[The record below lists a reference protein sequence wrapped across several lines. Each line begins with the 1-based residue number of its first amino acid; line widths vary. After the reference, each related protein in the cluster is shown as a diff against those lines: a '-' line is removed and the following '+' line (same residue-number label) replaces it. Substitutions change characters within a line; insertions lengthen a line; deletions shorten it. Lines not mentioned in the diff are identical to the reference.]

1 MPGGSPGATPGIP
14 AGMTRSASEALK
26 PVTIRRLR
34 WDWIGYIA
42 LLVLVVLVVAACATP
57 GAPGASGSPHPSA
70 TPHPPLTPAPPGADP
85 ISFLAWLFN
94 PIFQAMF
101 IVLVAVYDFLG
112 SLGAPAAIGWAI
124 VVLTLLV
131 RTLVIPLY
139 RRQLVSQRRTQ
150 LLQPEIKEIQRRY
163 KGDAMKARVAQQEL
177 FKERGISPLAGC
189 LPLILQMPLLLVMYQ
204 VIQNGLTNVN
214 PTAML
219 AVFGQQVVPLACNN
233 VNPATGQPDAALGPC
248 IDTIIP
254 FLGTSIDVSLPSTIF
269 SVSLGGFV
277 LGISVLAIISAGLQL
292 VQSRMMLPRTKPA
305 DDDPNT
311 KIQSQTMLFLPLISI
326 AYGGF
331 LPAGL
336 FIYWITATIFSTA
349 QQYLIVGWGGMFPL
363 FGWTPRFAMDH
374 APRFPVS
381 MPPPPEPGKRAAILT
396 DAEKKTTAAS
406 TIRPRERGRQGRRG
420 RRR

>member
-1 MPGGSPGATPGIP
+1 
-14 AGMTRSASEALK
+14 MTRSASEALK
-26 PVTIRRLR
+26 LVTLRRLR
-34 WDWIGYIA
+34 WDRIGYIV
-42 LLVLVVLVVAACATP
+42 LLVLVVLVVAACAAP
-57 GAPGASGSPHPSA
+57 GGPGASGSPLPSA
-70 TPHPPLTPAPPGADP
+70 TPHLPLTPAQPHADP

-101 IVLVAVYDFLG
+101 IVLVAVYDLLG
-112 SLGAPAAIGWAI
+112 TLGVPAAIGWAI
-124 VVLTLLV
+124 VALTLLV
-131 RTLVIPLY
+131 RAIVIPLY

-150 LLQPEIKEIQRRY
+150 LLQPEVKEIQRRY
-163 KGDAMKARVAQQEL
+163 KGDAMKARVAQQAL

-219 AVFGQQVVPLACNN
+219 TVFGQQVVGLTCNN
-233 VNPATGQPDAALGPC
+233 LSPTTGLPDIALGPC
-248 IDTIIP
+248 IDTVIP

-269 SVSLGGFV
+269 SVTLGGFV
-277 LGISVLAIISAGLQL
+277 LGISVLAIVSAGLQL
-292 VQSRMMLPRTKPA
+292 VQSRMMLPRTNPEN
-305 DDDPNT
+305 DDPNT
-311 KIQSQTMLFLPLISI
+311 KIQRQTMLFLPLISI

-363 FGWTPRFAMDH
+363 FGWTPRFAVDH

-396 DAEKKTTAAS
+396 DVEKKTTAAS

>member
-1 MPGGSPGATPGIP
+1 
-14 AGMTRSASEALK
+14 MTL
-26 PVTIRRLR
+26 RRLR
-34 WDWIGYIA
+34 WDRLGSIA
-42 LLVLVVLVVAACATP
+42 LLVLVVLIVAACAAP
-57 GAPGASGSPHPSA
+57 GAPGASGVPAPSA
-70 TPHPPLTPAPPGADP
+70 TAHPPLTPAQPGADP
-85 ISFLAWLFN
+85 VSFLAWIFN

-101 IVLVAVYDFLG
+101 LVLVAVYDFLKG
-112 SLGAPAAIGWAI
+112 LGVPAAIGWAI
-124 VVLTLLV
+124 VALTLLV
-131 RTLVIPLY
+131 RAIVIPLY

-163 KGDAMKARVAQQEL
+163 KGDAVKARIAQQEL

-189 LPLILQMPLLLVMYQ
+189 LPLILQMPLLFIMYS
-204 VIQNGLTNVN
+204 VIQNGLTNQN

-219 AVFGQQVVPLACNN
+219 TIFGQQVVPLQCTNIIN
-233 VNPATGQPDAALGPC
+233 GVVDATRPC
-248 IDTIIP
+248 IDTVLP
-254 FLGTSIDVSLPSTIF
+254 FFGGIDVSKPSTF
-269 SVSLGGFV
+269 LNLGIPGTGIV
-277 LGISVLAIISAGLQL
+277 LGLSILAIASAALQL
-292 VQSRMMLPRTKPA
+292 VQSRMMLPRTKPE

-311 KIQSQTMLFLPLISI
+311 KIQRQTMLFLPLISV

-336 FIYWITATIFSTA
+336 FIYWITATIFSII

-363 FGWTPRFAMDH
+363 FGWTPRFATDH
-374 APRFPVS
+374 TPRFPVS

-396 DAEKKTTAAS
+396 DADKKTTAAS